1 MIQCKDNI
9 VILRRSE
16 DRRRICNLSPNRS
29 FAYAQNDKVGLGFG
43 RSCGARPATA
53 GCLRA
58 CAGQGCGPHGSNEP
72 HDASA
77 SIAKTIVP
85 HPPPH
90 SFERLLFAPA
100 AGYRRREDGYLG
112 GIGTNGGYWSSSTL
126 GSTDPSRAGNWN
138 FSADNVNPLGGDA
151 RTTGRPVRCVQAS
164 ARRLFRRGGGRG
176 GRRGKSAV
184 QPVFGLLRCRCGQ
197 PCLLPG

>member
-1 MIQCKDNI
+1 MPRLQT
-9 VILRRSE
+9 LRPGPARAKSATPAAGPGE
-16 DRRRICNLSPNRS
+16 NLGGHS
-29 FAYAQNDKVGLGFG
+29 V
-43 RSCGARPATA
+43 GARPATA

-72 HDASA
+72 HDVPA
-77 SIAKTIVP
+77 IVAKTIVP

-164 ARRLFRRGGGRG
+164 ARRLFRGGGRG